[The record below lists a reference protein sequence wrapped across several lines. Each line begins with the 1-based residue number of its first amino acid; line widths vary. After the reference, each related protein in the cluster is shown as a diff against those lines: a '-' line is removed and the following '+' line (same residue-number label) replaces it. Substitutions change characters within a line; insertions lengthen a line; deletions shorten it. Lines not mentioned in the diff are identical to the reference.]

1 MTFSFQDSNEV
12 FYRREA
18 DLADIHSRTALAS
31 RILGTPS
38 PSVAGVVNLDD
49 PSQASSYMESIEI
62 PTKLVQQQ
70 KERISFDQHTR

>member
-1 MTFSFQDSNEV
+1 MTSSFHQDSNEM

-38 PSVAGVVNLDD
+38 PSVAGVV
-49 PSQASSYMESIEI
+49 I
-62 PTKLVQQQ
+62 
-70 KERISFDQHTR
+70 

>member
-1 MTFSFQDSNEV
+1 MTFSFQDINEL

-18 DLADIHSRTALAS
+18 DLADVHSRTALAS

-49 PSQASSYMESIEI
+49 PSQARSYMESLEV
-62 PTKLVQQQ
+62 PTDPVQTQQ
-70 KERISFDQHTR
+70 KERTP